1 MIDDDQ
7 KERLANE
14 KKLKKNGGE
23 EWFKQAVEDQKKRKQ
38 LDTMRP
44 PMVWNFFQ
52 DPGEEK
58 IPHIL
63 RAKANPTK
71 CYEDGRIEKI
81 QEAIMLI
88 GMDLSKWEEDKW
100 NLLTKYT
107 LEVFKNV
114 DKKYQAKLSEGN

>member
-14 KKLKKNGGE
+14 KKLMKKGGE
-23 EWFKQAVEDQKKRKQ
+23 EWYKQATDNATKRKQ

-44 PMVWNFFQ
+44 PIVWNFCQ
-52 DPGEEK
+52 DPSEDK
-58 IPHIL
+58 IPHVL
-63 RAKANPTK
+63 RAKANPVK

-81 QEAIMLI
+81 QEAISAI
-88 GMDLSKWEEDKW
+88 GFNLTKWEEAQW

-107 LEVFKNV
+107 LEVFRALN
-114 DKKYQAKLSEGN
+114 KKY

>member
-52 DPGEEK
+52 DAGEEK

-63 RAKANPTK
+63 RAKANPVK

-81 QEAIMLI
+81 QEAIMLL
-88 GMDLSKWEEDKW
+88 GMDLAKWEEDKW

-114 DKKYQAKLSEGN
+114 DKKYQARLSEGN